1 MGKAITVKN
10 FSATAND
17 ASNPSNWQRY
27 LDLLQR
33 RKVPEKFWPWYVR
46 HVEAFLAAF
55 PGRRLSRLTREEIND
70 YLQKLASNPSLK
82 DWHVRQR
89 VDALRLLLVDLI
101 GNRHAPEI
109 DWDFWAEAGTDSLPV
124 NHATLARELSPEVS
138 VRYRASADNLDPD
151 CEAMLVKM
159 VRMIRTMHY
168 SIRTEEVYRDWLKRF
183 LIFAGKAP
191 ESVTSEDAGAFLS
204 HLAIERNVSIST
216 QKQAL
221 NALNFYFK
229 HVLQRDLELADGFQP
244 AKRSRRL
251 PVALSREEVNRLL
264 GHLEGIHRLMAGLMY
279 GTGMRLMEVVRLRVQ
294 DVDFGRNSIIVRD
307 GKGRK
312 DRMVPLPQS
321 YRQSLEEHL
330 KQLRRQFELDQQKG
344 PVHVFLPDALARKYP
359 NASREWIWQYVFVSA
374 RLSVDPRS
382 GQYRR
387 HHIHESTLQKAI
399 RRAARKSG
407 INKRINSHVLRHSFA
422 THLLEAGYDIRTV
435 QELLGHA
442 DVSTTMIYT
451 HVLNQPGLPPVIS
464 PADF

>member
-1 MGKAITVKN
+1 MGKSITVKN
-10 FSATAND
+10 FTATAND
-17 ASNPSNWQRY
+17 VVKPSNWQRY

-33 RKVPEKFWPWYVR
+33 RRVPERFRPWYMR
-46 HVEAFLAAF
+46 HVEEFIAAF
-55 PGRRLSRLTREEIND
+55 PGRRLSQLSRDEIEG
-70 YLQKLASNPSLK
+70 YLQKLAGNPSLK
-82 DWHVRQR
+82 GWHVKQR
-89 VDALRLLLVDLI
+89 VDALRLLLVDLT
-101 GNRHAPEI
+101 GNRHAREV
-109 DWDFWAEAGTDSLPV
+109 DWDFWAEAGLDALPA

-138 VRYRASADNLDPD
+138 VRYRTSADHLDPD
-151 CEAMLVKM
+151 SEAMLVKM
-159 VRMIRTMHY
+159 VRTIRTMHY
-168 SIRTEEVYRDWLKRF
+168 SIRTEEAYRDWLKRF
-183 LIFAGKAP
+183 LLFTGKAP
-191 ESVTSEDAGAFLS
+191 ADVTPEDAGAFLS

-216 QKQAL
+216 QRQAL

-229 HVLQRDLELADGFQP
+229 HLLQRELELGDGFRP

-251 PVALSREEVNRLL
+251 PVVLSREEVKCLL
-264 GHLEGIHRLMAGLMY
+264 AHLDGLHRLMAGLMY
-279 GTGMRLMEVVRLRVQ
+279 GTGMRLMEAVRLRVQ
-294 DVDFGRNSIIVRD
+294 DVDFSRNAIIVRD

-312 DRMVPLPQS
+312 DRLVPLPQS
-321 YRQSLEEHL
+321 YRQPLEAHL
-330 KQLRRQFELDQQKG
+330 RQRWQQFELDQRKG
-344 PVHVFLPDALARKYP
+344 PVHVFLPDALAHKYP
-359 NASREWIWQYVFVSA
+359 NASCEWIWQYVFISA
-374 RLSVDPRS
+374 RLSADPRS

-399 RRAARKSG
+399 RRAARQSG

>member
-1 MGKAITVKN
+1 MGKVITVKN

-33 RKVPEKFWPWYVR
+33 RRVPEQFWPWYVR
-46 HVEAFLAAF
+46 HVERFLAAF
-55 PGRRLSRLTREEIND
+55 PGRRLSRLSRDEISD
-70 YLQKLASNPSLK
+70 YLQKLASDPSLK

-101 GNRHAPEI
+101 GNRHAREI
-109 DWDFWAEAGTDSLPV
+109 DWDFWAEAGTDSLPAI
-124 NHATLARELSPEVS
+124 HATLARELSPEVS

-229 HVLQRDLELADGFQP
+229 HILQRELELADGFQP
-244 AKRSRRL
+244 AKRSRKL
-251 PVALSREEVNRLL
+251 PVVLSREEVNRLL

-294 DVDFGRNSIIVRD
+294 DVDFGRSSIIVRD

-330 KQLRRQFELDQQKG
+330 KQRRRQFEVDQQEG
-344 PVHVFLPDALARKYP
+344 SVHVFLPDALARKYP